1 MRVRNDLKLRKIGNK
16 YVLVEIRDSH
26 ANLTDVF
33 TLNATAAC
41 LWQRMCEGDFT
52 DQELAEWVCERF
64 EVNIDTALGDINRQL
79 NEWKKYNLLVQDK

>member
-16 YVLVEIRDSH
+16 YVLVEVRDSH
-26 ANLTDVF
+26 ASLTDVF
-33 TLNATAAC
+33 ALNATAAC

-64 EVNIDTALGDINRQL
+64 EVFFVFVFCVINRQL